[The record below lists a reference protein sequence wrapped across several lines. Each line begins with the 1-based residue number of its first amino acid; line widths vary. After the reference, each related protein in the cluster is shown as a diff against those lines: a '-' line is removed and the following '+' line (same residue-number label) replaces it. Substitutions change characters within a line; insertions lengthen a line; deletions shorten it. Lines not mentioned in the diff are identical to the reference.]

1 MGEEKRGFCIP
12 VFPSRFHAVVI
23 SPMVEKQAKSVAKN
37 RHRGIRVCGRY
48 EKIKRP
54 WKI

>member
-37 RHRGIRVCGRY
+37 LGIEVYGFA
-48 EKIKRP
+48 EDMKR
-54 WKI
+54 